1 MSATPLAGPT
11 AVVPLSPAEEAV
23 IRALG
28 RLILVM
34 PRELDADLQ
43 QEQRMSLSEY
53 AVLRHLSETEHGRMR
68 MNELAAA
75 CDMSMSGM
83 TRLAAK
89 LEAQGHLRRIRCEN
103 DARGLNAVLTDDG
116 LARLREAWPTHLR
129 SVRRHIVDHL
139 EGLDLCRLATALEA
153 MAGGAGTS
161 CQSSPHDD

>member
-1 MSATPLAGPT
+1 MSATPLAGPA

-43 QEQRMSLSEY
+43 AEQRMSLSEY
-53 AVLRHLSETEHGRMR
+53 SVLRHLSETEHGRMR

-153 MAGGAGTS
+153 MAGGAGKP